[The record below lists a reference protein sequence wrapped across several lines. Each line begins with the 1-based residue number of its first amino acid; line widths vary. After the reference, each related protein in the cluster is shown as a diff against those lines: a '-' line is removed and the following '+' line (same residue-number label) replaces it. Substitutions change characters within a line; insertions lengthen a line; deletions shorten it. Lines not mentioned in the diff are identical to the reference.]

1 MTLGMRIP
9 HVERRDG
16 KLPPFPIAQGS
27 RRHLLDH
34 PCDVAEPACD
44 LQRAIDDVVNHIA
57 PMRHMQEPEV
67 TDLRAQPVGAEG
79 PE

>member
-34 PCDVAEPACD
+34 PCNVAEPARD
-44 LQRAIDDVVNHIA
+44 LECTIDDVVNYISS
-57 PMRHMQEPEV
+57 MRHMQEPKV
-67 TDLRAQPVGAEG
+67 ANLRAQPVGAEG